1 MMISFPPI
9 SRTITLSVAGLFF
22 MFFISCKPGEK
33 QATAPAGEKSALPAD
48 LAGFTIE
55 DIPGA
60 DMKYARKIN
69 GAGILEIEGFLLN
82 NKKTGQWIQYGP
94 EGDIGLIN
102 HYVEGE
108 LEGAAMRMTYRN
120 QVDLKSNYRQGVL
133 HGPWVSYKF
142 GKKIEERNYN
152 LGRLDGPVRTYDD
165 RTFKLKQEAFYKN
178 GKQDGAWR
186 YFDENGNVTVE
197 YEYKDGI
204 RIKGGMKEGET
215 E

>member
-1 MMISFPPI
+1 MSLPPVFRAFTSLLTVLI
-9 SRTITLSVAGLFF
+9 LALV
-22 MFFISCKPGEK
+22 ISCKPGEK
-33 QATAPAGEKSALPAD
+33 PAATAAETNAIPND

-55 DIPGA
+55 DIPGSE
-60 DMKYARKIN
+60 MKYARKIN
-69 GAGILEIEGFLLN
+69 AGGNVEIEGFLLN
-82 NKKTGQWIQYGP
+82 NKKTGQWIQYGA

-102 HYVEGE
+102 NYVEGE

-120 QVDLKSNYRQGVL
+120 QVDLKTNYRKGVL

-178 GKQDGAWR
+178 GKQDGLWR

-204 RIKGGMKEGET
+204 RISGGMKEGEP